1 MRGPN
6 VGDKKFNIHP
16 YNLLLKVAQNSFQ
29 HLYLDG
35 SL

>member
-1 MRGPN
+1 MREQ
-6 VGDKKFNIHP
+6 DKQKSKHT
-16 YNLLLKVAQNSFQ
+16 KVEEHSKLNFVNSFQ